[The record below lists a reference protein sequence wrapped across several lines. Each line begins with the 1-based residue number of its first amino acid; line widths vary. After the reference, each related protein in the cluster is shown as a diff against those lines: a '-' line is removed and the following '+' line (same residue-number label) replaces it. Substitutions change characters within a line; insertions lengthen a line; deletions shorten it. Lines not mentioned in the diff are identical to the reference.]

1 MNIHVYQMTTRHT
14 SQIKTYEPK
23 QSFLKKH
30 EGTIL
35 EVLFAAYLA
44 YLFLQF
50 FTN

>member
-1 MNIHVYQMTTRHT
+1 MKIHVYQMTTRRV
-14 SQIKTYEPK
+14 SQINAYQPK

-35 EVLFAAYLA
+35 EVLFGAYLA